1 MANEE
6 ISVVGM
12 NIAKMATMIWNV
24 ADMLRG
30 FCVKQFL
37 ELHSVGTTMQNFN
50 TTIVSNNPI
59 VYGTTAEQKQIVEHI
74 DSTICHLD
82 SLIKKKI
89 QSLSEMEFYKTSLIF
104 EYVTGKK
111 EVSL

>member
-37 ELHSVGTTMQNFN
+37 ELHSVGTTMQNLKQQLYP
-50 TTIVSNNPI
+50 TIPS
-59 VYGTTAEQKQIVEHI
+59 YMERR
-74 DSTICHLD
+74 
-82 SLIKKKI
+82 
-89 QSLSEMEFYKTSLIF
+89 QSKRRLLSI
-104 EYVTGKK
+104 
-111 EVSL
+111 